1 LRVRSIRS
9 RVKDLLLMPVSPK
22 VILRKNLG
30 RALRQGHPWIFRD
43 ALAEAPAIPSG
54 TVVAVAGRDGR
65 PLAHGYWDCTGPIA
79 VRVIDLQPVGDA
91 RVLVCERLRLAL
103 AQRLAR
109 LDRDETDAFR
119 WVHGEG
125 DRLPG
130 IHVDL
135 YDCVAVVRFDSAGAR
150 AFYRNLAGM
159 LAECSAPL
167 RLSRFVDREERGGN
181 LGEIEVRENGIRFM
195 VDLGRGQKGGLFLD
209 QRENRQAVA
218 GRAQGKSVLNL
229 YGYTGGFSLYA
240 AAAGATHTDTVDIA
254 RPALATARR
263 NFQLNGL
270 SLEYAGFHATEALAF
285 LGQAARSAK
294 QWDIV
299 VADPPSF
306 APSRLALA
314 KARGTY
320 FRLHRLAAAV
330 VAPGGLLCAASC
342 SSHFPRDEF
351 LASVERGAAAA
362 GRRFRLESLTGAG
375 FDHPVLPAFPEGD
388 YLKFAI
394 GRVD

>member
-1 LRVRSIRS
+1 
-9 RVKDLLLMPVSPK
+9 MPAYPK
-22 VILRKNLG
+22 VTLRKNLG

-43 ALAEAPAIPSG
+43 ALAESSAVPSG

-79 VRVIDLQPVGDA
+79 VRVLDLQPVGEVRA
-91 RVLVCERLRLAL
+91 LVCDRLRLAL
-103 AQRLAR
+103 AKRLAH
-109 LDRDETDAFR
+109 LDCKRTNAFR
-119 WVHGEG
+119 WVHGEA

-135 YDCVAVVRFDSAGAR
+135 YDRVAVVRFDGAGAR
-150 AFYRNLAGM
+150 AFYRDLDGM

-167 RLSRFVDREERGGN
+167 TLSQVVDREQRGSN
-181 LGEIEVRENGIRFM
+181 LGEIEVRENHIRFL
-195 VDLGRGQKGGLFLD
+195 VDLGHGQKGGLFLD

-218 GRAQGKSVLNL
+218 GRAAGRSVLNL

-240 AAAGATHTDTVDIA
+240 AVAGASHTDTVDIA

-270 SLEYAGFHATEALAF
+270 ALKDAGFHAVDALMF
-285 LGQAARSAK
+285 LEQAARRTRH
-294 QWDIV
+294 WDIV
-299 VADPPSF
+299 IADPPSF
-306 APSRLALA
+306 APSRLALPG
-314 KARGTY
+314 ARGAY
-320 FRLHRLAAAV
+320 FRLHRLAATV

-362 GRRFRLESLTGAG
+362 GRRFRLESVTGAG

-388 YLKFAI
+388 YLKFVI

>member
-1 LRVRSIRS
+1 LRVLSLRSK
-9 RVKDLLLMPVSPK
+9 VKNPPLMSVSPK

-43 ALAEAPAIPSG
+43 ALVEAPAIRSG
-54 TVVAVAGRDGR
+54 TVVVVAGRDGR
-65 PLAHGYWDCTGPIA
+65 TLAHGYWDCTGPIA
-79 VRVIDLQPVGDA
+79 VRVLDPHPVGDA
-91 RVLVCERLRLAL
+91 RALVCDRLRLAL
-103 AQRLAR
+103 AKRLAR
-109 LDRDETDAFR
+109 LDRGKTNAFR

-135 YDCVAVVRFDSAGAR
+135 YDCVAVVRFDGAGAR
-150 AFYRNLAGM
+150 AFYRDLDGM

-167 RLSRFVDREERGGN
+167 TLSRFVDREQRGGN
-181 LGEIEVRENGIRFM
+181 LGEIEVRENGVRFI

-218 GRAQGKSVLNL
+218 GRAAGKSVLNL

-270 SLEYAGFHATEALAF
+270 SLEHAGFHATDALAF
-285 LGQAARSAK
+285 LDQAARREK
-294 QWDIV
+294 RWDIV
-299 VADPPSF
+299 ISDPPSF
-306 APSRLALA
+306 APSRLALP
-314 KARGTY
+314 KARSAY
-320 FRLHRLAAAV
+320 FRLHCLAATV
-330 VAPGGLLCAASC
+330 VAPDGLLCAASC

-351 LASVERGAAAA
+351 LASVERGAASA
-362 GRRFRLESLTGAG
+362 GRGFRLESVSGAG

-394 GRVD
+394 GRVV